1 MFCGLKSRVFR
12 GRWCC
17 RSEYQVNNI
26 PSGRADLPGSFFVV
40 PMALMTVFVVGGRAR
55 GPTPDWSG
63 RGAGRAGRQR
73 PGRARPPGSPGGG
86 RGASRGGAG
95 RGPGRGDGRGRG
107 RLTSRRLKGR
117 AGRICHS
124 IPEN

>member
-1 MFCGLKSRVFR
+1 MVCGLKSRVFR
-12 GRWCC
+12 ARWYC
-17 RSEYQVNNI
+17 RSEYQVDNI

-40 PMALMTVFVVGGRAR
+40 PTALMTVFVVGGRAR

-86 RGASRGGAG
+86 RGASRGGRGAARGGAG
-95 RGPGRGDGRGRG
+95 
-107 RLTSRRLKGR
+107 GR
-117 AGRICHS
+117 ARPGEAHVATAERARRTNMS
-124 IPEN
+124 